1 MKKRLVGIAAVVLV
15 MFLGVSSVWAAGPG
29 QGQGRNGV
37 CGSGVYCQ
45 NYAGDHFY
53 SYGRGKNFT
62 DADNDGICDNCAM
75 RICLQDG
82 TGCRN
87 GFRGGRHR

>member
-1 MKKRLVGIAAVVLV
+1 MKKRLVGIAVVVFAML
-15 MFLGVSSVWAAGPG
+15 LGVSSAWAAGPG

-37 CGSGVYCQ
+37 CGSSVYCQ

-53 SYGRGKNFT
+53 SYGCGKNFV
-62 DADNDGICDNCAM
+62 DADNDGVCDNRAM
-75 RICLQDG
+75 NCPQDG
-82 TGCRN
+82 TGFRN